1 LYSIKNKEKPYKY
14 KRYNQTMEITLKKRP
29 KNPIVING
37 FPGFGLVSTIST
49 EFLISH
55 LNAKPIG
62 YFWSDKLSPFIA
74 LHDSKIMEPLG
85 IFYDQKHNIVI
96 VHAMS
101 PIQGLEWELA
111 DAVVQL
117 CKQLKAKELISLEG
131 VASKE
136 TTVNPFYYTNLEKK
150 KKQLEKIGIKPLKE
164 GLIIGV
170 TGALLVKAKNI
181 PFSSIFVEAHINI
194 ADSQAAAK
202 IIEVL
207 DKYLNLKVDYKPLLV
222 AAKKFEE
229 KLKDFM
235 ERTKEVTD
243 QKEKRELT
251 YLG

>member
-1 LYSIKNKEKPYKY
+1 MQIILN
-14 KRYNQTMEITLKKRP
+14 KRP
-29 KNPIVING
+29 KSQIIING
-37 FPGFGLVSTIST
+37 FPGFGLVSIIST

-74 LHDSKIMEPLG
+74 LHDSKILDPLG
-85 IFYDQKHNIVI
+85 IFYDAKDNIVI

-136 TTVNPFYYTNLEKK
+136 TTVNPYYYTNIEKRRK
-150 KKQLEKIGIKPLKE
+150 EFDKMGIKPLKE
-164 GLIIGV
+164 GLVVGV
-170 TGALLVKAKNI
+170 TGALLLKAKDI
-181 PFSSIFVEAHINI
+181 SFSSVFVEAHTNI
-194 ADSQAAAK
+194 ADSEAAAK
-202 IIEVL
+202 IIQVL
-207 DKYLNLKVDYKPLLV
+207 DKYLGLKVDYKPLLTV
-222 AAKKFEE
+222 AKEFEG
-229 KLKDFM
+229 KLKGLM
-235 ERTKEVTD
+235 EKTKETVD
-243 QKEKRELT
+243 QKEKRELN